1 MRHTSSLL
9 GRIVFVL
16 SLVVSLSASLT
27 SVSSGQ
33 EAERPVFLI
42 TGVDLANLPLVDVTV
57 SGSNLGAPLA
67 ELPAVLREDKVE
79 QPILESKALDI
90 GIAAGFLV
98 DASNNIRD
106 RGNTGDP
113 RYVEIANAVDRF
125 IQMKVL
131 AAETDW
137 LAAYTID
144 SSGAGFQQLA
154 DRTQDHQA
162 VANQLRLYLPEQMPE
177 TTPLFNLIKYGL
189 DQIEI
194 GPFPDNLRR
203 NLVVFSD
210 GYDSLSAVQID
221 DIVNRANR
229 LGVTIHTVMIGP
241 EAENRRQNLE
251 RIADVTDG
259 EYVLYS
265 SLADMEQLW
274 SKLAAEREQ
283 QQYTYRLTKAQP
295 ELLELSVTAPNQRA
309 FSDEYPYP
317 FVPAQP
323 AQITIMEPAA
333 GAVISRTGAEPD
345 TPQEEMEPTTLT
357 ISLDVQWPDGH
368 PRNFDRMEYEIG
380 GKTLVQS
387 TEPFTYFEFPLAEF
401 DAGAQTLRVLG
412 TDELGIESK
421 SAPQSF
427 QIEFIV
433 PTPVASAAPVD
444 NVDTSAGT
452 GVDTGANTDASAA
465 TPVASAT
472 QTPSDQAGVADAPVP
487 TTVVVPLSTPV
498 AADCVPGPSW
508 RIGSTEIAYC
518 ANAAGERQLRIG
530 SVAVPINL
538 ATLSLAAAP
547 FVILIGVLALAGR
560 RRRSSVISL
569 PSAYEPATSADNKST
584 MIDATAYEL
593 TEDATEAQPIVDFE
607 SPAWLVYVEGGEH
620 LPKKLNIEGGR
631 EIRVGRKAAYCDILI
646 DDQRVSRLHASIHE
660 REDGNFYL
668 KDEGSS
674 GGTFVNRRKLRVN
687 DSHLMSHG
695 DVINFNTVAY
705 RFELADGG
713 EGHVSGNGTN
723 NVAGTSGASA
733 NSQ

>member
-1 MRHTSSLL
+1 MS
-9 GRIVFVL
+9 
-16 SLVVSLSASLT
+16 
-27 SVSSGQ
+27 
-33 EAERPVFLI
+33 
-42 TGVDLANLPLVDVTV
+42 
-57 SGSNLGAPLA
+57 
-67 ELPAVLREDKVE
+67 
-79 QPILESKALDI
+79 
-90 GIAAGFLV
+90 
-98 DASNNIRD
+98 
-106 RGNTGDP
+106 
-113 RYVEIANAVDRF
+113 
-125 IQMKVL
+125 
-131 AAETDW
+131 
-137 LAAYTID
+137 
-144 SSGAGFQQLA
+144 
-154 DRTQDHQA
+154 
-162 VANQLRLYLPEQMPE
+162 
-177 TTPLFNLIKYGL
+177 
-189 DQIEI
+189 
-194 GPFPDNLRR
+194 
-203 NLVVFSD
+203 
-210 GYDSLSAVQID
+210 
-221 DIVNRANR
+221 RANR

-241 EAENRRQNLE
+241 EAKDRRQNLQ

-274 SKLAAEREQ
+274 TKLAAERQQ

-295 ELLELSVTAPNQRA
+295 ELLELAVTAPNQRV
-309 FSDEYPYP
+309 FNDEYPYP

-323 AQITIMEPAA
+323 AQITIAQPDA
-333 GAVISRTGAEPD
+333 GAVIPRTGAEPD
-345 TPQEEMEPTTLT
+345 TPQEELEPTTLT
-357 ISLDVQWPDGH
+357 INLDVQWPDGH

-427 QIEFIV
+427 QIEFIL
-433 PTPVASAAPVD
+433 PTPAPAAPAEI
-444 NVDTSAGT
+444 VDTSAAT
-452 GVDTGANTDASAA
+452 GVDSGVNADASGVTPAA
-465 TPVASAT
+465 DAT
-472 QTPSDQAGVADAPVP
+472 QTPFEQTTGDGAPVP
-487 TTVVVPLSTPV
+487 TTVVVPLTTPV
-498 AADCVPGPSW
+498 AADWVAGPSW
-508 RIGSTEIAYC
+508 RFGSTEIAYGTT
-518 ANAAGERQLRIG
+518 AAGERQLRIG
-530 SVAVPINL
+530 SVAVPVNL
-538 ATLSLAAAP
+538 ATISLAVAP
-547 FVILIGVLALAGR
+547 FVILIGALALVGR
-560 RRRSSVISL
+560 RRRASVIAL

-584 MIDATAYEL
+584 MIEATAYEL

-631 EIRVGRKAAYCDILI
+631 EIRIGRKAAYCDILI

-695 DVINFNTVAY
+695 DIINFNTVAY

-713 EGHVSGNGTN
+713 EGHGSGNGAN
-723 NVAGTSGASA
+723 QAAGASGGSA

>member
-1 MRHTSSLL
+1 MLASLP
-9 GRIVFVL
+9 
-16 SLVVSLSASLT
+16 SVSL
-27 SVSSGQ
+27 GQ
-33 EAERPVFLI
+33 EAEKPVFLI
-42 TGVDLANLPLVDVTV
+42 TGVDLANLPLVNVTV

-67 ELPAVLREDKVE
+67 ELPALLKEDKVE
-79 QPILESKALDI
+79 QPILESKPLDV

-125 IQMKVL
+125 IQMKML

-144 SSGAGFQQLA
+144 AGGAGFQQLA
-154 DRTQDHQA
+154 DWTQDHQA
-162 VANQLRLYLPEQMPE
+162 VANQLRLYQPEQMPE

-194 GPFPDNLRR
+194 GPFPPNLRR

-221 DIVNRANR
+221 DIVSRANR

-241 EAENRRQNLE
+241 EAEDRRQNLQ

-274 SKLAAEREQ
+274 TKLAAERQQ

-295 ELLELSVTAPNQRA
+295 ELLELSVTAPNQRT

-323 AQITIMEPAA
+323 AQITIAQPTA
-333 GAVISRTGAEPD
+333 GAVVSRTGAEPD
-345 TPQEEMEPTTLT
+345 TPQAELAPTTLA

-380 GKTLVQS
+380 GKTLVQA
-387 TEPFTYFEFPLAEF
+387 TEPFTYYEFPLAEF
-401 DAGAQTLRVLG
+401 DAGAQTLRVLA

-427 QIEFIV
+427 QIEFIL
-433 PTPVASAAPVD
+433 PTPAPAATVD
-444 NVDTSAGT
+444 NVDTSAGA
-452 GVDTGANTDASAA
+452 GGDSGANPDATAA
-465 TPVASAT
+465 TPAANAAQPAAE
-472 QTPSDQAGVADAPVP
+472 QTEVADAPVP
-487 TTVVVPLSTPV
+487 TTAVVPLTTPV
-498 AADCVPGPSW
+498 AAGWVAGPSW
-508 RIGSTEIAYC
+508 RFGGTEIAYGTT
-518 ANAAGERQLRIG
+518 AAGERQLRFG
-530 SVAVPINL
+530 STAVPVNL
-538 ATLSLAAAP
+538 ATISLAAAP
-547 FVILIGVLALAGR
+547 FVILIGALALAGR
-560 RRRSSVISL
+560 RRRASVIAL

-584 MIDATAYEL
+584 MIEATAYEL

-631 EIRVGRKAAYCDILI
+631 EIRIGRKAAYCDILI

-695 DVINFNTVAY
+695 DIINFNTVAY

-713 EGHVSGNGTN
+713 EGHGSGNGAN
-723 NVAGTSGASA
+723 NAAGTSGGSA